1 MSTIAPHA
9 SLGPDHWSACA
20 RSVSA
25 GGGDPGP
32 LPVEVDHG
40 GVRPGG
46 GPTGVQLGQVAGDP
60 PDQFGLGYVR
70 ARTEVRRAAV
80 VG

>member
-1 MSTIAPHA
+1 
-9 SLGPDHWSACA
+9 
-20 RSVSA
+20 V
-25 GGGDPGP
+25 
-32 LPVEVDHG
+32 V
-40 GVRPGG
+40 
-46 GPTGVQLGQVAGDP
+46 GDP